1 MLGVAAY
8 FFGRVG
14 VCASE
19 SRCGCQAVGSAT
31 CVSSVGV
38 CIADGCGLWQRG
50 WLLRVVYVV

>member
-14 VCASE
+14 VYVSE
-19 SRCGCQAVGSAT
+19 SRCGCQAVGSAA
-31 CVSSVGV
+31 CVSTVGV

-50 WLLRVVYVV
+50 